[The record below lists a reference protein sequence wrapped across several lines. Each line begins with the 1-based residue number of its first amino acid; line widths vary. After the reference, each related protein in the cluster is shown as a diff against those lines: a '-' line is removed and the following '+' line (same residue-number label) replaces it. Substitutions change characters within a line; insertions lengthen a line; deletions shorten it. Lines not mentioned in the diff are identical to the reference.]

1 MIDWGGLLKFTCECL
16 LPTGPF
22 DSPGLCFARPPSL
35 RQAVKRV
42 LSIKKI
48 HPLSA
53 TRREGRQAQR
63 CRGESTAQA
72 GQIIFPRSH
81 DCSLENFSFEFNM
94 QLTYQPFELELKH
107 TFTIAK
113 FSRNSTPLMLV
124 QIAHEGCIGYG
135 EASMVPYMGE
145 SYQSANDFL
154 SKVDANQFKYPFDFA
169 SIIDYLDSIAPG
181 NPAIKASIDIALHD
195 LEGKLKGE
203 PCWKILGS
211 DPQQMPLTSFTIGID
226 TPEMMI
232 KKVKEAGDCR
242 IIKVKLGRDS
252 DKELISTIRSV
263 TDAPLFVDA
272 NQGWTDLQQSL
283 DMTHWL
289 HEQGVLLIE
298 QPMLKTDIDS
308 NAWLTERSPVPI
320 IGDESVQRLPDVG
333 KAKGVYH
340 GINIKLMKSAGMYE
354 THQMILKAREL
365 GLKLM
370 IGCMSETSCATLA
383 AAALAPQCDWADLD
397 GPFLTSNNPYKIP
410 EFKDGK
416 WVLNNDAGLGIEML

>member
-1 MIDWGGLLKFTCECL
+1 
-16 LPTGPF
+16 
-22 DSPGLCFARPPSL
+22 
-35 RQAVKRV
+35 
-42 LSIKKI
+42 
-48 HPLSA
+48 
-53 TRREGRQAQR
+53 
-63 CRGESTAQA
+63 
-72 GQIIFPRSH
+72 
-81 DCSLENFSFEFNM
+81 M

-107 TFTIAK
+107 RFTIAK
-113 FSRNSTPLMLV
+113 FSRTSTPLMLIQV
-124 QIAHEGCIGYG
+124 AHEGQKGYG

-145 SYQSANDFL
+145 SYQTANDFL
-154 SKVDANQFKYPFDFA
+154 SKVDVGQFKYPFDFA
-169 SIIDYLDSIAPG
+169 SIINYLDSIAPG
-181 NPAIKASIDIALHD
+181 NPAIKAAIDIALHD
-195 LEGKLKGE
+195 LDGKLKGE
-203 PCWKILGS
+203 PCWQLLGS
-211 DPQQMPLTSFTIGID
+211 DLQKMPLTSFTIGID
-226 TPEMMI
+226 TPEVVI
-232 KKVKEAGDCR
+232 QKVKEAGDCK

-252 DKELISTIRSV
+252 DKELINTIRTV

-289 HEQGVLLIE
+289 HEQDVLLIE

-320 IGDESVQRLPDVG
+320 IGDEAVQRLPDVE

-354 THQMILKAREL
+354 AHRMILKAREL

-397 GPFLTSNNPYKIP
+397 GPFLTSNNPYKMP
-410 EFKDGK
+410 DFKDGK
-416 WVLNNDAGLGIEML
+416 WVLNNMPGLGINIYLG